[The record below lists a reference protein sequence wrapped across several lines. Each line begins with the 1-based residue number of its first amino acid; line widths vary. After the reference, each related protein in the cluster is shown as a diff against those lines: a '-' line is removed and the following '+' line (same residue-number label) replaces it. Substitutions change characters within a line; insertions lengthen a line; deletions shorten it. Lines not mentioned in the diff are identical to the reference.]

1 VDQVHNAGSGSGAAA
16 SEESGAPSALGQ
28 ECKLSEEDA
37 KLLKDAERI
46 DGAPLAHG
54 RTPGAEATGYFRARA
69 ILWALTNCDV
79 FAAGLLTRLACYFL
93 DGGPQL
99 LK

>member
-1 VDQVHNAGSGSGAAA
+1 
-16 SEESGAPSALGQ
+16 
-28 ECKLSEEDA
+28 
-37 KLLKDAERI
+37 LKDAERI
-46 DGAPLAHG
+46 GGALLRMVEHLAQRPRG
-54 RTPGAEATGYFRARA
+54 DFRAPA

-79 FAAGLLTRLACYFL
+79 FVAGLLTRLACYFL